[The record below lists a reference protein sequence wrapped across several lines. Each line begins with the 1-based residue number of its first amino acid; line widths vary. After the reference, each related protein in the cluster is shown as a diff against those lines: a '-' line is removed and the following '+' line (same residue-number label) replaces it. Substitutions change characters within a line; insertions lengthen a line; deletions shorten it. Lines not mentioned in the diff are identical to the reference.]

1 MEVNMPHDVDDK
13 QIQDNPFMQLL
24 DCPGDFP

>member
-1 MEVNMPHDVDDK
+1 MEVNMPNDAGDK
-13 QIQDNPFMQLL
+13 QIEDNPFMQLL